1 MNGIGRLEMHVVSV
15 WAQKGTFLPVVTW
28 HHMFV
33 LIYSTKNLANCD
45 MNSSGDEPSLLFVSD
60 LKYTPR
66 H

>member
-15 WAQKGTFLPVVTW
+15 WAQKGTFLPVVIW

-45 MNSSGDEPSLLFVSD
+45 MNSSGDEPSLL
-60 LKYTPR
+60 L
-66 H
+66 